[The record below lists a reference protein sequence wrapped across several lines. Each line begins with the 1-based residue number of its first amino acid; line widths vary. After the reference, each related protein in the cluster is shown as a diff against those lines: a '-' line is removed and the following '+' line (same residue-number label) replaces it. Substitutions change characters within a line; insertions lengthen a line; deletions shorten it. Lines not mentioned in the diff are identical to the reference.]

1 MSSEQNAKRTRP
13 GFGKRGSVR
22 VKQIERKPP
31 SAGRLTQ
38 MFGRWWGTKP
48 PQKMAKK
55 GFGFRRTRLET

>member
-1 MSSEQNAKRTRP
+1 MSREQTVKKTRP

-22 VKQIERKPP
+22 VKQVERKPS

-38 MFGRWWGTKP
+38 MFGRWWGTKA

-55 GFGFRRTRLET
+55 GFGFRRTRPEA